1 MNFACILLLI
11 FLVVT
16 FVQSGYD
23 KISDWT
29 GNVSWLK
36 SHFEKTFIGRYVPEA
51 LAIILILELTSGI
64 LCSAGAV
71 QLIVNGERSVGYYGA
86 ICSCVTLIL
95 LLLGQRIAKDYDGA
109 RTIAIYFVPAVMAV
123 FWLS

>member
-23 KISDWT
+23 KISDWE
-29 GNVSWLK
+29 GNVAWLK
-36 SHFEKTFIGRYVPEA
+36 NHFSKTAIGPHVAPA
-51 LAIILILELTSGI
+51 LAVILALELASGI

-71 QLIVNGERSVGYYGA
+71 QLVVNGERYVGYYGA

-95 LLLGQRIAKDYDGA
+95 LLLGQRLAKDYDGA